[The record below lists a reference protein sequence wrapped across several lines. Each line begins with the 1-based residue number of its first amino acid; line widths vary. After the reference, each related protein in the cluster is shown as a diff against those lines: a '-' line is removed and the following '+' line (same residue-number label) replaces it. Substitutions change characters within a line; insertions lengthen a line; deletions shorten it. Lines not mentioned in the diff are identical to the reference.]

1 MNKFDEMT
9 FEQFKDNFEPI
20 QNFIDDDAGM
30 DGILFDIYGQELDY
44 IKEESSSG
52 TVWTLIQKHND
63 KYILEGFHI
72 TNRAG
77 YIITAITNTNI
88 NTKLKVIFETKT
100 ENQTSQTSQ
109 KSQNNQPNKKSS
121 WWSKLQ
127 GVFR

>member
-1 MNKFDEMT
+1 MNKFDEIT
-9 FEQFKDNFEPI
+9 FEEFKDNFEPI

-30 DGILFDIYGQELDY
+30 DGMLFDYYGDELKY

-77 YIITAITNTNI
+77 YIITSITNSNI
-88 NTKLKVIFETKT
+88 NVKLKVVFEQKQEPQTHQNTQKKPENKQPTLWTKLLGIF
-100 ENQTSQTSQ
+100 
-109 KSQNNQPNKKSS
+109 
-121 WWSKLQ
+121 
-127 GVFR
+127 R